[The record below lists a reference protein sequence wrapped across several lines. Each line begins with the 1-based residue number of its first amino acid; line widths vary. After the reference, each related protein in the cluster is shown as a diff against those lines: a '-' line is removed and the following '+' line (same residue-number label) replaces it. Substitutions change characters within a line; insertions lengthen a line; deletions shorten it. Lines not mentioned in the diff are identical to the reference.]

1 MSDTGTRYQ
10 AALQAE
16 YSAWDALRTH
26 ALDTMI
32 QEYDNGISGAE
43 SRVAACVE
51 VSRLADALA
60 AASREVMAVQA
71 VLVAER
77 IERQRALGF
86 L

>member
-32 QEYDNGISGAE
+32 QEYDNGISGSE

-51 VSRLADALA
+51 VSRLADVLA